1 MKNKPT
7 TVKIIDVDTQP
18 SYELNH
24 KLYVFSNTTAMI
36 INMLKQTLCGQYKH
50 YWFGCVPQGFPESEA
65 NVQIRNNYPYFQDLD
80 GTPIR
85 VEFID

>member
-1 MKNKPT
+1 MENKPT

-36 INMLKQTLCGQYKH
+36 INMLKQTL
-50 YWFGCVPQGFPESEA
+50 
-65 NVQIRNNYPYFQDLD
+65 
-80 GTPIR
+80 
-85 VEFID
+85 